1 ASLMFLVQEGNQ
13 PALLTGDGHADD
25 ALKGLKQRNL
35 LDANGKLHVD
45 VLKVPHHGSEHNMTP
60 AFAQAITA
68 DDYIFC
74 GNGFSTNPETEVIDL
89 LVEERKKALPNKPF
103 TLWFNSTSKLTHPH
117 FNKHMHALSK
127 NVAGHVKAGA
137 SKGRA
142 KFISGSFMHI

>member
-103 TLWFNSTSKLTHPH
+103 TLWFNSTSKLTHPQ
-117 FNKHMHALSK
+117 FK
-127 NVAGHVKAGA
+127 N
-137 SKGRA
+137 
-142 KFISGSFMHI
+142 HIQPLYKNTPTHPKPRPTKLP